1 MAERMEVDAV
11 LQELEEL
18 IQNAPRI
25 PISGKVMADGDAIL
39 ACIDKIYD
47 VLPEELKQAKQVIE
61 HSDKLL
67 ESMEMQGKRMIED
80 ARNQAAMLVS
90 ETQILQD
97 AQAQANVII
106 AEAEKNAVELRADS
120 YAYSEDMLQ
129 QLELNLERVILAI
142 KKSREDLKAYR
153 NN

>member
-25 PISGKVMADGDAIL
+25 PISGKVMVDGDAIL

-47 VLPEELKQAKQVIE
+47 VLPELKQAKQVIE